1 MNMQWLEIDEIPEK
15 IQKGIYSYEKA
26 TWLLLTELYTNAR
39 KFLGVTPDDDEKSEF
54 IIFLQPKIKPL
65 IDRYKPD
72 SSPFSAFFYTY
83 VSNTFISW
91 KRRKLRENYNFSV
104 VLANQEE
111 FYAEQ
116 VDAYEKSESE
126 KIFEV
131 SDSAGAENSINQ
143 KYAQEFLAKKPEEHT
158 CINRLWPGKTSK
170 QKKLTVLALKNCFY
184 IRDQQVA
191 GISRFCGYPEE
202 ILHQKIDELCKK
214 LEKKVA
220 KRKAFIKKRDS
231 SYFFHKKYA
240 MILANMSSSA
250 AFYQKILKKYNFHT
264 AAWQNKRKA
273 LENNRLRICPTN
285 KAIAE
290 IVGMSERQVC
300 NYVSSFKCSYK
311 KHMLEKAD

>member
-1 MNMQWLEIDEIPEK
+1 MQWLEIDEIPEK

-158 CINRLWPGKTSK
+158 CINRL
-170 QKKLTVLALKNCFY
+170 
-184 IRDQQVA
+184 
-191 GISRFCGYPEE
+191 
-202 ILHQKIDELCKK
+202 
-214 LEKKVA
+214 
-220 KRKAFIKKRDS
+220 
-231 SYFFHKKYA
+231 
-240 MILANMSSSA
+240 
-250 AFYQKILKKYNFHT
+250 
-264 AAWQNKRKA
+264 
-273 LENNRLRICPTN
+273 
-285 KAIAE
+285 
-290 IVGMSERQVC
+290 
-300 NYVSSFKCSYK
+300 
-311 KHMLEKAD
+311 